1 MARASGKAHVDCEGH
16 TQYVTLMSAEIER
29 QAEWYAE
36 AEERWNTHSRWDA
49 LNNEDKRRLAVAVAK
64 DEAMESAKTPD
75 YSPDRHAFRA
85 YRGEQ
90 PVSGYGRDIQRWL
103 DADVKMWE
111 CWQSA
116 CAWTDGQRKRQA
128 LKMTEPADAWE
139 AYCQEHEDE
148 FEKAAQAVFAM
159 AKSLADDSGKCEM
172 IDKDGCTVI
181 ITVTQPKKRE
191 QNAEGTI
198 K

>member
-1 MARASGKAHVDCEGH
+1 MNCFICGKPYALIRASELDMARASGKAHVDCEGH

-75 YSPDRHAFRA
+75 YSPDRQAFRA

-128 LKMTEPADAWE
+128 
-139 AYCQEHEDE
+139 
-148 FEKAAQAVFAM
+148 
-159 AKSLADDSGKCEM
+159 
-172 IDKDGCTVI
+172 
-181 ITVTQPKKRE
+181 
-191 QNAEGTI
+191 
-198 K
+198 